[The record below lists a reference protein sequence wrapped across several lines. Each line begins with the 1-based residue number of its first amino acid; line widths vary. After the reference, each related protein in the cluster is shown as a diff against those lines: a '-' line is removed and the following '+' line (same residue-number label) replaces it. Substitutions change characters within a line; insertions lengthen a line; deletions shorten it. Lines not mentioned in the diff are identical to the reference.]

1 MTDTEA
7 PSASNGEPLTTL
19 AVLDTS
25 VDELG
30 PLSGDSL
37 LREQSA
43 SPEPIS
49 ERRDYFNF
57 EGAQQGLR
65 RRSTHPPVATESLE
79 GQEPG
84 PLGRASTT
92 RVSNKN
98 FKSAPPS
105 SFDKNTFVE
114 DHHSG
119 QSPRRNSTIGT
130 QNSLSFDETAV
141 WDQKAILSLGKCQRL
156 L

>member
-7 PSASNGEPLTTL
+7 PSTSNGEPLTAL

-37 LREQSA
+37 LREQST

-49 ERRDYFNF
+49 ERRDYFN
-57 EGAQQGLR
+57 
-65 RRSTHPPVATESLE
+65 PPVAMESLE

-84 PLGRASTT
+84 PLGRASTA
-92 RVSNKN
+92 RVPNKT

-105 SFDKNTFVE
+105 SFDKNIFAE
-114 DHHSG
+114 DHHPG
-119 QSPRRNSTIGT
+119 QSPRRNSTIVT